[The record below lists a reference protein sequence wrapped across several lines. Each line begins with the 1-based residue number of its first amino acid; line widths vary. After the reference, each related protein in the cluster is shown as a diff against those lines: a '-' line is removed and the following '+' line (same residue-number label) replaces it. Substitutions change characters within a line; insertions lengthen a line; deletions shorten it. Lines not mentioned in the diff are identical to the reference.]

1 MADTKK
7 YLDLGGVETLWN
19 AVKAAD
25 TAVVSNIN
33 DSKGSHINWNA
44 TTKKIELWATSDMS
58 AETGKLLSS
67 FDASDF
73 IVDGMLNDVEV
84 VDATPDAPILDK
96 TSGTFLKFTWK
107 DADGVDGADKI
118 TYIEASK
125 IGKIYTGSDSI
136 EINTETNEI
145 SVKEVDANITKT
157 TKTIPVAGGPLE
169 SLLKGAGITEITE
182 GTSIEDVLFKL
193 ICKELWPVKSNG
205 TTSNV
210 STSDA
215 TLVSTMSTPALTYN
229 GKNTNNGTSTV
240 EVGSS
245 VSYSASTAASGYTA
259 TPHKVTGLT
268 YGYSAANDNTKDSPD
283 TTKSA
288 AFGTISPVADSVPT
302 LILSGKVTATENGTA
317 GSKEAAAASKSGNIV
332 IAEGDNKITAKGT
345 SITFTGT
352 CSKLDVVYGC
362 SNLGNTEKI
371 VEETKTTYPSTEKA
385 AVTLTSTAVTSGSIT
400 INCIGAYKYFYG
412 YPDAVPASKADIV
425 ALANKDFLSGT
436 TLSINTAG
444 TVPLGKYMV
453 VAVPKGWEYS
463 SFVNGMNLDDVSAFY
478 TATNE
483 VDYTLDNGD
492 VVKYSVHWCGPFG
505 ADTNYNSFKLIKK

>member
-25 TAVVSNIN
+25 TAIVSDLN

-44 TTKKIELWATSDMS
+44 TTKTIELWASSDMS

-84 VDATPDAPILDK
+84 VDATADAPILDK

-107 DADGVDGADKI
+107 DADGKDGADKI

-136 EINTETNEI
+136 AIDAATNEI

-182 GTSIEDVLFKL
+182 GTSIEDVLFSL
-193 ICKELWPVKSNG
+193 ICKELWPVKTDG
-205 TTSNV
+205 TTNV
-210 STSDA
+210 STSGA
-215 TLVSTMSTPALTYN
+215 TLVSTMSAPSLTYN
-229 GKNTNNGTSTV
+229 GKNTANASSTV

-245 VSYSASTAASGYTA
+245 VAYSASTAASSYTA
-259 TPHKVTGLT
+259 TPHKVSGLT
-268 YGYSAANDNTKDSPD
+268 YGYSAANDNTKDGDGP
-283 TTKSA
+283 TKSA
-288 AFGTISPVADSVPT
+288 TFGTVSEVSTSVPT
-302 LILSGKVTATENGTA
+302 LILSGKVAETVNGTA
-317 GSKEAAAASKSGNIV
+317 GSKAAGAAVKSGNVV

-352 CSKLDVVYGC
+352 CPKLDVVYGC
-362 SNLGNTEKI
+362 SNLGKTEKADG
-371 VEETKTTYPSTEKA
+371 TTYPSTEKA
-385 AVTLTSTAVTSGSIT
+385 EVTLTSTAVTSGAIT
-400 INCIGAYKYFYG
+400 INCVGAYKYFYG
-412 YPDAVPASKADIV
+412 YPSAVPASKDDIV
-425 ALANKDFLSGT
+425 ALANKGFLSGT
-436 TLSINTAG
+436 TLSITTAG

-453 VAVPKGWEYS
+453 VAVPKGWKYT

-478 TATNE
+478 TDTTE
-483 VDYTLDNGD
+483 VDYTLDNGTK
-492 VVKYSVHWCGPFG
+492 VTYSVHWCGPFG
-505 ADTNYNSFKLIKK
+505 ADTNYNSFKLTKK

>member
-107 DADGVDGADKI
+107 DADGKDGADKI

-136 EINTETNEI
+136 TIDSETNAI
-145 SVKEVDANITKT
+145 EVSNVQATKTTT

-169 SLLKGAGITEITE
+169 SLLKGAGITEIVE
-182 GTSIEDVLFKL
+182 GTSMEDVLFKL
-193 ICKELWPVKSNG
+193 ICKELWPVKSG
-205 TTSNV
+205 GASNV

-215 TLVSTMSTPALTYN
+215 TLVSTMSTPSLTYN
-229 GKNTNNGTSTV
+229 GKNAHNQSSTV
-240 EVGSS
+240 EVGAS
-245 VSYSASTAASGYTA
+245 VSYSASTAASSYTA
-259 TPHKVTGLT
+259 TPHKASGLT
-268 YGYSAANDNTKDSPD
+268 YGYSTANDDIKDSPD

-288 AFGTISPVADSVPT
+288 AFGTISPVADSIPT
-302 LILSGKVTATENGTA
+302 LILSGKVTETLNGTA
-317 GSKEAAAASKSGNIV
+317 GSKDAAAASKSGNVV
-332 IAEGDNKITAKGT
+332 ITEGDNKITAKGT

-362 SNLGNTEKI
+362 SNLGNTNNDG
-371 VEETKTTYPSTEKA
+371 TTYPSTEKA
-385 AVTLTSTAVTSGSIT
+385 AVTLTSAAVTSGAIT
-400 INCIGAYKYFYG
+400 INCVGAYKYFYG
-412 YPDAVPASKADIV
+412 YPSAVPASKSDIV
-425 ALANKDFLSGT
+425 ALANKGFLSGT

-478 TATNE
+478 TDTNE

-492 VVKYSVHWCGPFG
+492 VVTYNVHWCGPFG
-505 ADTNYNSFKLIKK
+505 ADTNYNSFKLTKK